1 MKLKHRFIIAILCLT
16 GMVNAQNSLQS
27 SLQQLNQMGQNP
39 IQSGEVVPSDNPF
52 NSGVAQYF
60 KHWNEAQIAAVK
72 EKIAHR
78 SPSKSIDT
86 LIIGETAN
94 DSVVITGTWVHNG
107 PIFIIGDG
115 KLVFNNAN
123 ATILGDI
130 WVWGNT
136 AAFISNNSTLYI
148 PQQYFYQRS
157 LVAAGNARFQITNT
171 YMDFSGLSHNFV
183 VTDSAQF
190 ILKNVTKNG
199 FATNG
204 LSKKGEI
211 HIDSTNVAGEFVCTD
226 QVKVSFR
233 KAHTVLLWHHVPNG
247 GILTHTFPAPD
258 TVLSYQ
264 FSDALPGVQNIGYQ
278 IQVDTCTDVM
288 WALMPASGSN
298 TTVANSTLR
307 AIGVWFEAPGTMS
320 VSGLVNNTTYSD
332 FTPTMTDKILHLTNC
347 FVRTWNIYTFRQSEI
362 QLTGSIVGEIGSMG
376 KSKVT
381 GQNIM
386 VDGSG
391 GYTWAN
397 DTSALICFNASV
409 VNDFRATGNGMAI
422 LAYSSLL
429 NGVAMATG
437 QAVLIVNQC
446 SLPELPI
453 AYDNSCVWFNNIEHP
468 ASGYQHSMIPIV
480 GSSYIEKSATSPLMG
495 FSWYQLFYKK
505 SIDTTWIPITER
517 IFSAAKDTVMA
528 EWNTTAIAP
537 DSYQLKLVLCDNTID
552 SNKVEAIKAI
562 NILPSVVGISTTPS
576 DNNSLF
582 FDSDSQTLVVSENLI
597 GNSLSIYSIDGRL
610 LQISEISKTDLS
622 LPHFSDGIY
631 IALIKTMQDSHRL
644 KFVVS
649 H

>member
-1 MKLKHRFIIAILCLT
+1 MKLKYRIIIVLLCIIGIL
-16 GMVNAQNSLQS
+16 NAQNSLQS
-27 SLQQLNQMGQNP
+27 SLKQLNQINLNT
-39 IQSGEVVPSDNPF
+39 IQSVDFVPSDNPL
-52 NSGVAQYF
+52 NSGVSQYF
-60 KHWNEAQIAAVK
+60 KHWNEARIEAGK

-136 AAFISNNSTLYI
+136 ATFISNNSTLYI

-233 KAHTVLLWHHVPNG
+233 KAHTVLLWHHIPDG
-247 GILTHTFPAPD
+247 GILNHTFPAPD

-298 TTVANSTLR
+298 TTIANSTLR
-307 AIGVWFEAPGTMS
+307 AIGVWFETPGTMS

-332 FTPTMTDKILHLTNC
+332 FTPTMTDKTLHLTNC
-347 FVRTWNIYTFRQSEI
+347 FVRTWSIYTFRQSEI

-397 DTSALICFNASV
+397 DSSALICFNTSAI
-409 VNDFRATGNGMAI
+409 NDFRATGNGMAI

-437 QAVLIVNQC
+437 QAILIVNQS

-453 AYDNSCVWFNNIEHP
+453 AYDNSCVWYNNIERP
-468 ASGYQHSMIPIV
+468 ASGYQNSVIPII

-495 FSWYQLFYKK
+495 FSWYQLLYKK
-505 SIDTTWIPITER
+505 SGDTTWIPITER
-517 IFSAAKDTVMA
+517 VFNAKKDTVIA
-528 EWNTTAIAP
+528 DWNTASIAP

-562 NILPSVVGISTTPS
+562 NILPSIVGISTTSS
-576 DNNSLF
+576 DNSTFF
-582 FDSDSQTLVVSENLI
+582 FDATSNALVVSENLF
-597 GNSLSIYSIDGRL
+597 GSTLSIYSMEGKLI
-610 LQISEISKTDLS
+610 QSSEISKTDIP
-622 LPHFSDGIY
+622 LPHFSDGVY
-631 IALIKTMQDSHRL
+631 IAQINTRQDFHRL
-644 KFVVS
+644 KFLVS
-649 H
+649 N